1 MIRQLLSH
9 DYHNRPSAKKLL
21 ISGLL
26 PPAETA
32 QLEEK
37 LQMIVS
43 NQQSKLFK
51 QCVSGLFSLAVST
64 SWDLN
69 YDQVEEVRLTLVV
82 YCTTSRSLCLS

>member
-9 DYHNRPSAKKLL
+9 DHHLRPSAKALL
-21 ISGLL
+21 MSGLL

-37 LQMIVS
+37 LQIIVTQ
-43 NQQSKLFK
+43 QQSKLFK
-51 QCVSGLFSLAVST
+51 QCVNGLFNLSVPT

-69 YDQVEEVRLTLVV
+69 YDQLEEVRLE
-82 YCTTSRSLCLS
+82 